1 MKTSNKLLLGAFTI
15 IVIAMIIA
23 NFTVKKEMDKIIDKQ
38 KVIIE
43 QTDTIQNDSTS
54 AGIHINI
61 N

>member
-1 MKTSNKLLLGAFTI
+1 MKTSNKLLLGAFTLI
-15 IVIAMIIA
+15 IVIVLVA
-23 NFTVKKEMDKIIDKQ
+23 NFTAKRKMDKVIEER
-38 KVIIE
+38 KVLIE

>member
-1 MKTSNKLLLGAFTI
+1 MKTSNKLLLGAFTLI
-15 IVIAMIIA
+15 IVIILVA
-23 NFTVKKEMDKIIDKQ
+23 NFTAKRKMDKVIEER
-38 KVIIE
+38 KVLIE